1 MLARSA
7 LRSVEED
14 PDTVH
19 CVVVVKICLKVC
31 GDTQR
36 RPWGKEQEVRVNT
49 EANHGEQ
56 LLIFGFQKVC
66 SFCEVGI
73 HSWVPNSHTFCN

>member
-31 GDTQR
+31 GETDTQR

-49 EANHGEQ
+49 
-56 LLIFGFQKVC
+56 
-66 SFCEVGI
+66 
-73 HSWVPNSHTFCN
+73 